1 VILKTK
7 RFILKPLLEN
17 NATQS
22 YINWLID
29 FRNSGQGLKN
39 NKIITITDL
48 KNYIIEK
55 NNSDILFL
63 GIFLR
68 NKILHI
74 GNIKFEPLDYKKN
87 QTTMGILIGD
97 LEWRSKGVFNEII
110 IDIEKYLVKIGIF
123 KINLAVSK
131 TNLHAIHVYKKNNF
145 KVVKD
150 EEKDIFMS
158 KKIKVT

>member
-1 VILKTK
+1 MILKTK

-55 NNSDILFL
+55 
-63 GIFLR
+63 
-68 NKILHI
+68 
-74 GNIKFEPLDYKKN
+74 Y
-87 QTTMGILIGD
+87 
-97 LEWRSKGVFNEII
+97 
-110 IDIEKYLVKIGIF
+110 
-123 KINLAVSK
+123 
-131 TNLHAIHVYKKNNF
+131 
-145 KVVKD
+145 
-150 EEKDIFMS
+150 
-158 KKIKVT
+158 KIKN